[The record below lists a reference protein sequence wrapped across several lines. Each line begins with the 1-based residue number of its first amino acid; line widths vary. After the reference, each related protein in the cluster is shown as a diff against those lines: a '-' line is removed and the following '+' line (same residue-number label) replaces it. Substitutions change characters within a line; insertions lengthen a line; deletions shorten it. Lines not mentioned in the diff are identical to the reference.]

1 LGDERGVGSL
11 VALTAAPDDDC
22 VDSTTEKR
30 RQFLPFQEFH
40 LVTSNSPIGAV
51 EVVHDPVWE
60 VVFT

>member
-1 LGDERGVGSL
+1 

-51 EVVHDPVWE
+51 EVVHDPV
-60 VVFT
+60 